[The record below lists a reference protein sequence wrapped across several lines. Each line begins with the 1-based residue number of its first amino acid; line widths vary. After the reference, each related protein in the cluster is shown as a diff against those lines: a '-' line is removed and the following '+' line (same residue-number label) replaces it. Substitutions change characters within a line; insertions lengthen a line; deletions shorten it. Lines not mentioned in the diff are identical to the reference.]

1 MTHLPRTSKYVALFA
16 AALAVTSA
24 LAGAAFADTAGI
36 PAAAVGKVTSRT
48 TREIMAQPQTVS
60 AKVSMARVT
69 WEMEQPDRST
79 LPSADGAPD
88 VSMVPTTDPG
98 SALAPNAGGPLA
110 PQVADLSFTGATL
123 SETGAFPPDGMGA
136 VGPSQFVVFVNGR
149 LKTFNKATG
158 LADGVI
164 NADPDV
170 FFASAMTPVG
180 GTVTL
185 NFSSDPQV
193 RYDRLSGRWFLLL
206 IDVPCTNATCSTV
219 GANRVMI
226 AVSDA
231 ASNGVISPSTVWT
244 FYWFQADAANFLD
257 YPSLGID
264 SKALYIGGD
273 MFTPAGS
280 FSNCSGFVVRKAPLL
295 TGGPTVVTAFVG
307 LVPTSSSDGPFAPR
321 GVDNF
326 DPTSNEGYFIGVSNA
341 VFSKLMIRRVN
352 DPGGTPTISADIA
365 LTVPTTSFPI
375 PMNHLG
381 NTGGN
386 NGRVDALDDRL
397 FAAHIRNGHLWT
409 AHNIAV
415 GTTGVAST
423 ATTRRDGVRWYDIF
437 GVRSTDN
444 GGVPVLTQSGTIFD
458 AAATVAAA
466 RQYTIPS
473 VMVSGQGHVAVGYST
488 GGTPNRLDSG
498 SAGRLSGDAL
508 GTLQTPVLLSASSTA
523 YNPASDPG
531 GASGRRWGDY
541 SFTSLDPLDDMTM
554 WTIQEFCDAT
564 NSYGVRVSR
573 LRAPAPAMPN
583 AFVPSVPAGVPAMP
597 LTVTGVSVA
606 GTGYF
611 DPGANLPGVPA
622 FNHLQVAFTN
632 AGGVTGTPPTV
643 TSVTYVNP
651 TTIQIMINTA
661 AASPNLPGEKYALVV
676 TNPDGQS
683 VTRTAALLVDSP
695 VVPTLLAMFTAD
707 PVADGI
713 ELRWQFGPTA
723 NFGDVVVERADV
735 SGVEWT
741 RVAVQRHDESDM
753 SVALDPTAVA
763 GQTYQYRLRATAS
776 DGRTQTFGP
785 IVSTAN
791 GMQGRFTLERVSP
804 NPSSGSVQVAYSL
817 GRAGHVKVSVLD
829 VQGREVAVLV
839 NGVASA
845 GAHVEQWNGR
855 VSGRPAA
862 AGVYFVRYQ
871 ADGHQG
877 FRRLTIAR

>member
-1 MTHLPRTSKYVALFA
+1 MTHWSRLSRHFVAIA
-16 AALAVTSA
+16 ATLALAAIVTA
-24 LAGAAFADTAGI
+24 PAFADEAGTQV
-36 PAAAVGKVTSRT
+36 ASTGRSTSRT
-48 TREIMAQPQTVS
+48 TREIMAQSQTVS
-60 AKVSMARVT
+60 VKVSQARVT
-69 WEMEQPDRST
+69 WEMEQPDRSM
-79 LPSADGAPD
+79 LPQNPAAPE
-88 VSMVPTTDPG
+88 VSMVPTTDPTG
-98 SALAPNAGGPLA
+98 ALTPNVLSPLA

-149 LKTFNKATG
+149 LKTFNKTTG

-295 TGGPTVVTAFVG
+295 SGGPVVVTAFVG
-307 LVPTSSSDGPFAPR
+307 IVPTSSSDGPFAPR
-321 GVDNF
+321 GVDNY
-326 DPTSNEGYFIGVSNA
+326 DPTSNEGYFIGMSNA
-341 VFSKLMIRRVN
+341 VFSKIMIRRVN
-352 DPGGTPTISADIA
+352 DPGGTPTISADIP

-415 GTTGVAST
+415 AATGVAST
-423 ATTRRDGVRWYDIF
+423 ATTRRNGLRWYDIF
-437 GVRSTDN
+437 GVRSSDN
-444 GGVPVLTQSGTIFD
+444 AGVPVLTQSGTIFD

-473 VMVSGQGHVAVGYST
+473 VAVSGQGHVAMGYST
-488 GGTPNRLDSG
+488 AGTPNRLDAG
-498 SAGRLSGDAL
+498 ATGRLSGDAL
-508 GTLQTPVLLSASSTA
+508 GTMQAPALLSSSSTA

-541 SFTSLDPLDDMTM
+541 SFTSVDPLDDMTM

-573 LRAPAPAMPN
+573 LRAPAPATPV
-583 AFVPSVPAGVPAMP
+583 AFVGSVPAGVPAMP
-597 LTVTGVSVA
+597 LTVTGVA
-606 GTGYF
+606 TGGKGFF

-622 FNHLQVAFTN
+622 FNHLQVSFTN
-632 AGGVTGTPPTV
+632 AGVTGTPPTV

-661 AASPNLPGEKYALVV
+661 AASPNLPGEKYGIVV

-683 VTRTAALLVDSP
+683 VTTPAALLVDSP

-723 NFGDVVVERADV
+723 NFGDVVVERSDV

-741 RVAVQRHDESDM
+741 AVSVQRHDESEV
-753 SVALDPTAVA
+753 SVAVDPTAVA
-763 GQTYQYRLRATAS
+763 GQTYQYRLRATGS

-785 IVSTAN
+785 VISTAN
-791 GMQGRFTLERVSP
+791 GVQGRFTIDRVSP
-804 NPSSGSVQVAYSL
+804 NPTSGSVQVAYSL
-817 GRAGHVKVSVLD
+817 GRASHVKVSVLD
-829 VQGREVAVLV
+829 VQGREIAVLA
-839 NGVASA
+839 NGMAST

-877 FRRLTIAR
+877 YRRLTIAR

>member
-1 MTHLPRTSKYVALFA
+1 MHMPRSRQFLLRLFA
-16 AALAVTSA
+16 SLALVAAMASLA
-24 LAGAAFADTAGI
+24 LADTAGT
-36 PAAAVGKVTSRT
+36 PVAATGRVTSRT

-60 AKVSMARVT
+60 TKVSMARVT
-69 WEMEQPDRST
+69 WEMEQPDRSL
-79 LPSADGAPD
+79 LPQNPDAPD
-88 VSMVPTTDPG
+88 VSMVPGNDPTG
-98 SALAPNAGGPLA
+98 ALAPRVASPLA

-136 VGPSQFVVFVNGR
+136 VGPAQFVVFVNGR
-149 LKTFNKATG
+149 LKTFNKTTG
-158 LADGVI
+158 AADGVI

-244 FYWFQADAANFLD
+244 FYWFQADASNFLD

-280 FSNCSGFVVRKAPLL
+280 FSNCSGFVVKKAPLL
-295 TGGPTVVTAFVG
+295 TGGPVTVTAFVG

-341 VFSKLMIRRVN
+341 AFSKIMIRRIS
-352 DPGGTPTISADIA
+352 DPGGTPTISGDIA
-365 LTVPTTSFPI
+365 LTVPTTAFPI

-386 NGRVDALDDRL
+386 NGRADALDDRL

-415 GTTGVAST
+415 AATGVASS
-423 ATTRRDGVRWYDIF
+423 ATTRRDAVRWYDIF

-473 VMVSGQGHVAVGYST
+473 VMVSGQGHVAVGYT
-488 GGTPNRLDSG
+488 TAGTPNRLDSG
-498 SAGRLSGDAL
+498 TSGRLVGDAL
-508 GTLQTPVLLSASSTA
+508 GTLQASTLLSASSTA

-573 LRAPAPAMPN
+573 LRAPAPAVPN
-583 AFVPSVPAGVPAMP
+583 VFVGSVPAGVPAMP
-597 LTVTGVSVA
+597 LTVTGVA
-606 GTGYF
+606 TGGKGFF

-622 FNHLQVAFTN
+622 FNHLQVSFTN
-632 AGGVTGTPPTV
+632 AGVTGTPPTV

-661 AASPNLPGEKYALVV
+661 AASPNLPGEKYGIVV

-683 VTRTAALLVDSP
+683 VTTPAALLVDAP

-707 PVADGI
+707 PVAEGI

-723 NFGDVVVERADV
+723 NFSDVVVERSDV

-741 RVAVQRHDESDM
+741 AVSVQRHDESEV
-753 SVALDPTAVA
+753 SVAVDPSAVA
-763 GQTYQYRLRATAS
+763 GQTYQYRLRATGS

-785 IVSTAN
+785 VISTAN
-791 GMQGRFTLERVSP
+791 GMQSRFTLERVSP

-817 GRAGHVKVSVLD
+817 GRATNVRVSVLD
-829 VQGREVAVLV
+829 VQGREVAVLA
-839 NGVASA
+839 NGMASA

-855 VSGRPAA
+855 VAGRPAA

-877 FRRLTIAR
+877 FRRLAIAR